1 MPNCQVIKRDGRVV
15 EFDLEKVYVA
25 VKKAIK
31 DTIVKESVDI
41 DVNPLEI
48 AENVKS
54 AVVRMELTDISIEA
68 IQEIVISELLKKD
81 ARVAMNYVAYKTEKN
96 IIRLQKSNV
105 EIQLEKLAGR
115 DPSVVN
121 ENANK
126 DSNVFN
132 TQRDLTAGI
141 SAKSI
146 GIKMLPEHVANA
158 HDKGDIHFHDLD
170 YSPYSA
176 MTNCCLPDFPN
187 MLKNGFAIGNAEV
200 EPPKSINTASAQ
212 IAQIIANVASSQ
224 YGGTSVDRID
234 ELLEPFAELN
244 YKKHLSEAIEF
255 EVNDI
260 EKYVNEKTNK
270 DIYDAMQGLEY
281 EINTLFTSNG

>member
-96 IIRLQKSNV
+96 SIRLQKSNV
-105 EIQLEKLAGR
+105 EIQL
-115 DPSVVN
+115 
-121 ENANK
+121 
-126 DSNVFN
+126 
-132 TQRDLTAGI
+132 
-141 SAKSI
+141 
-146 GIKMLPEHVANA
+146 
-158 HDKGDIHFHDLD
+158 
-170 YSPYSA
+170 
-176 MTNCCLPDFPN
+176 
-187 MLKNGFAIGNAEV
+187 
-200 EPPKSINTASAQ
+200 
-212 IAQIIANVASSQ
+212 
-224 YGGTSVDRID
+224 
-234 ELLEPFAELN
+234 
-244 YKKHLSEAIEF
+244 
-255 EVNDI
+255 
-260 EKYVNEKTNK
+260 
-270 DIYDAMQGLEY
+270 
-281 EINTLFTSNG
+281 